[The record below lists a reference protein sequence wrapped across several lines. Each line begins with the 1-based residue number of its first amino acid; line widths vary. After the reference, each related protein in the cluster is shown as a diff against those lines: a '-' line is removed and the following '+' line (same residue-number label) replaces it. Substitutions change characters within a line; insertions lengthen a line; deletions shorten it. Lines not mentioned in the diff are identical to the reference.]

1 MKYLFA
7 ILLVLVGCEG
17 NSSPA
22 APKTAEEP
30 KPAEESLEIEGDFF
44 GDELGEEAAELGS
57 DFSVVPCVGATPEEQ
72 ANLDHPRIIRGQVV
86 APFGRLAHRSLWDL
100 IVPDAH
106 AVPVGG
112 ENTVPNQEIQLVE
125 FGSKG
130 EPLKVLATATSDA
143 LGRYCFKLPKNVTYG
158 VSLGLRTGAG
168 DNQLRAVVL
177 SRGHSNISLSSEVV
191 LALALEQG
199 KLESKRREWL
209 VNLHTYADSAV
220 DLLDPFELEDGT
232 NVVAGKQ
239 EVKTHLLAD
248 ERFAAALER

>member
-1 MKYLFA
+1 MKYLLLA
-7 ILLVLVGCEG
+7 LLLVFGCESG
-17 NSSPA
+17 SVP
-22 APKTAEEP
+22 APKAKEQP
-30 KPAEESLEIEGDFF
+30 KQIEESLEIEGDFF
-44 GDELGEEAAELGS
+44 GDALGEEAAQLGS

-72 ANLDHPRIIRGQVV
+72 ANLDHPRILRGQVV
-86 APFGRLAHRSLWDL
+86 APFGRLAQRALWDF

-143 LGRYCFKLPKNVTYG
+143 LGRYCLKLPKDVNYG
-158 VSLGLRTGAG
+158 VTLGLRTGSG
-168 DNQLRAVVL
+168 DNQLRALVL
-177 SRGHSNISLSSEVV
+177 SRGHSNISLSTEVV
-191 LALALEQG
+191 LALALEKGQ
-199 KLESKRREWL
+199 LESNRRAWL

-220 DLLDPFELEDGT
+220 DLLDPFELKDGT

-248 ERFAAALER
+248 KRFAAALNR